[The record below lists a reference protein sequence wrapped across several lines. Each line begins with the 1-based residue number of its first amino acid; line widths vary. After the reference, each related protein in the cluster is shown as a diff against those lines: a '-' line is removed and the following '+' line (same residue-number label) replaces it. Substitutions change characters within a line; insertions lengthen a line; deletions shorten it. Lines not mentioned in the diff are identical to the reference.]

1 MHWRAAPAAMVATTT
16 AGLSL
21 LELMATMAILAIVAA
36 LALPIYSAYG
46 IRAERTGAQADLL
59 RCAQGMERHA
69 TATQSYALAVD
80 TDGDGDGDASTG
92 AVSAN
97 ICALETTLYA
107 ITLQSADGTGF
118 VLRADAA
125 SATSRVADD
134 GMLELDSTGATRWDR
149 NDDGDFNDADENSWR
164 L

>member
-1 MHWRAAPAAMVATTT
+1 MHRRDTLGAVTA

-21 LELMATMAILAIVAA
+21 LELMATLAILAIVAA

-69 TATQSYALAVD
+69 TATQSYARAVD
-80 TDGDGDGDASTG
+80 TDGDGVGDASTG

-97 ICALETTLYA
+97 VCVVETTLYA
-107 ITLQSADGTGF
+107 ITVQSADGAGF

-125 SATSRVADD
+125 SATNRVADD
-134 GMLELDSTGATRWDR
+134 GMLELDGTGATRWDR
-149 NDDGDFNDADENSWR
+149 NDDGDFNDQGENSWR

>member
-1 MHWRAAPAAMVATTT
+1 MRAVLA

-21 LELMATMAILAIVAA
+21 LELMATLAILAIVAA

-69 TATQSYALAVD
+69 TETRSYALAVD
-80 TDGDGDGDASTG
+80 TDGDGAGEASTG
-92 AVSAN
+92 TVSAN
-97 ICALETTLYA
+97 ICVVETALYA
-107 ITLQSADGTGF
+107 ITVQSADGAGF
-118 VLRADAA
+118 VLRANAA
-125 SATSRVADD
+125 SAASRVADD
-134 GMLELDSTGATRWDR
+134 GMLEIDNTGATRWDR
-149 NDDGDFNDADENSWR
+149 NDDGDFDDQNENSWR